1 MLKCVV
7 FVSCGPVDRLNHD
20 LRNLPAWMTW
30 DYVCMCECVCVCI
43 CVCVCVC
50 AHVK

>member
-1 MLKCVV
+1 MLKCV

-30 DYVCMCECVCVCI
+30 DYVCMCECVCVCVCI
-43 CVCVCVC
+43 CVCVC